1 MEKFYLYVDRF
12 QKQECQC
19 WQSKEFCSIWLKRGI
34 VTEAIQASLFVTKH
48 FMTMITSIQQSLQEM
63 TQRYQERYRCYNK
76 LN

>member
-1 MEKFYLYVDRF
+1 MKKFYLYVDRF

-19 WQSKEFCSIWLKRGI
+19 WQSKEFCSIWLKRG
-34 VTEAIQASLFVTKH
+34 AIQASLFVTKH